1 MEEELKRKSIVY
13 AAVIT
18 KEDNKYYSSLIDFDR
33 LNDGS
38 LDYYALKSI
47 YFEKLVFETRENLIE
62 KLFELYNNKRKYP
75 KPSDINDIK
84 LGGNQFVYYISV
96 DPEYEIAKETGRFKK
111 KTVMLPQ
118 WLNAIALDKNIKFSK
133 ILRRALIKELGL
145 E

>member
-1 MEEELKRKSIVY
+1 MKGELKRESIVY
-13 AAVIT
+13 SVVIT
-18 KEDNKYYSSLIDFDR
+18 KEDDKYYSSLIDFDK

-38 LDYYALKSI
+38 LDYYALKSNC
-47 YFEKLVFETRENLIE
+47 FEKLVFETRENLIE
-62 KLFELYNNKRKYP
+62 KLFELYNNKIKFP
-75 KPSDINDIK
+75 KPSDVNDIK
-84 LGGNQFVYYISV
+84 LGKNQFVYYISV

-145 E
+145 K

>member
-1 MEEELKRKSIVY
+1 MEEELKRESIVY

-62 KLFELYNNKRKYP
+62 KLFELYNNKRKFP
-75 KPSDINDIK
+75 EPSDINDIK
-84 LGGNQFVYYISV
+84 LEENQFVYYISV

>member
-1 MEEELKRKSIVY
+1 MKEELKRKSIVY
-13 AAVIT
+13 TAVIT

-84 LGGNQFVYYISV
+84 LGENQFVYYISV

>member
-1 MEEELKRKSIVY
+1 MKEELKRKSIVY

-33 LNDGS
+33 LNDES

-84 LGGNQFVYYISV
+84 LGENQFVYYISV

>member
-1 MEEELKRKSIVY
+1 MKEELKRKSIVY

-18 KEDNKYYSSLIDFDR
+18 KEDDKYYSSLIDFDI

-62 KLFELYNNKRKYP
+62 KLFELYNNKRKFP
-75 KPSDINDIK
+75 EPSDINDIK
-84 LGGNQFVYYISV
+84 LGENQFVYYISV

-118 WLNAIALDKNIKFSK
+118 WLNSIALDKNIKFSK

-145 E
+145 